1 MAAYGTSTLG
11 AKLRSV
17 RYGTTAD
24 GAVVGVVVFRRANS
38 ADVTTLTG
46 AWLTHQPPTA
56 GSIDNAPAESPTPV
70 RRPRRPPP
78 PTPPWAKRGRTGPGP
93 RPGR

>member
-11 AKLRSV
+11 AKLRSG

-24 GAVVGVVVFRRANS
+24 DGAGGVVVFRSVNG
-38 ADVTTLTG
+38 ADATTL
-46 AWLTHQPPTA
+46 PTA
-56 GSIDNAPAESPTPV
+56 GSIRNVPADPPQPA
-70 RRPRRPPP
+70 RQPRRPAP
-78 PTPPWAKRGRTGPGP
+78 PTPPWAKRDKRGPGP

>member
-1 MAAYGTSTLG
+1 MAAYGTPTSD
-11 AKLRSV
+11 AELRLA

-24 GAVVGVVVFRRANS
+24 DGAGGVVVFRSVNGT
-38 ADVTTLTG
+38 DTTTLTS

-56 GSIDNAPAESPTPV
+56 GSIDNAPAESTTPV